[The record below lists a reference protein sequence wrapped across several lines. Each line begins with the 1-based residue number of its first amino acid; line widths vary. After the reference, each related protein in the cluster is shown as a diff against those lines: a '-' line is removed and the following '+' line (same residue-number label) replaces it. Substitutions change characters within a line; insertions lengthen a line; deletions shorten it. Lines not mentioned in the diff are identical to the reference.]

1 MERINAISYE
11 HSALKPPFNG
21 VLAKALQHHCCFAA
35 RLDLVRG
42 HVQGRNQFTA
52 MWHRK
57 KKKNY
62 GNIATSTLR
71 YPTFGK
77 GQDISWSDL
86 GRDILLLKRG
96 KVDGK
101 QVFSSSTVWPA
112 FGDGIGFSGIHTPW
126 STLWKFT
133 CAFDTHTAW
142 CAYVPGSINSLYWKK
157 GHPIFNRGTLY
168 YVTLFWDWWPS
179 PITWKQW

>member
-1 MERINAISYE
+1 MSILPLNHLQWCDRESPSTPPLFCRSIGSRQRPR
-11 HSALKPPFNG
+11 SRSKPID
-21 VLAKALQHHCCFAA
+21 C
-35 RLDLVRG
+35 
-42 HVQGRNQFTA
+42 HVTSEEE
-52 MWHRK
+52 K
-57 KKKNY
+57 KKLWENSHQYSK
-62 GNIATSTLR
+62 ISHFWKRTRHLLKW
-71 YPTFGK
+71 FGK
-77 GQDISWSDL
+77 GYVTSPK
-86 GRDILLLKRG
+86 KRG

-142 CAYVPGSINSLYWKK
+142 CAYVPGSIYSLYWKK